1 MADNMVPESDLLAV
15 KAKLE
20 KVEKEYQEKLDQ
32 LSKQADDHY
41 KNYLSEQA
49 TRSKLSEEFESL
61 KKQLEQLSNEK
72 SLREKAEGRIKELE
86 STLLESHRARL
97 SQVYN
102 IPSDKLANKT
112 LTDLTAIE
120 EAIKLVGHTASR
132 FDGGTGS
139 TPVDKS
145 NMSTLERFATEF
157 DELDKRRSRWQ

>member
-157 DELDKRRSRWQ
+157 DELDKRRARWQ